1 MLWNPSIDYWRLK
14 LLVCPPKGI
23 GCNYSPAF
31 RSMANQ
37 LTHHYVGA
45 WIDNYIHILWMILFI
60 SASIIVNFALKKSK
74 QKPRKLVQQFIIL
87 CADHL
92 AIPLRVDGLA
102 PNGERQNAV
111 YEITYVFIVSLT
123 VSNIWYQ
130 FWALSERISTVSDS
144 KFC

>member
-1 MLWNPSIDYWRLK
+1 
-14 LLVCPPKGI
+14 
-23 GCNYSPAF
+23 
-31 RSMANQ
+31 
-37 LTHHYVGA
+37 
-45 WIDNYIHILWMILFI
+45 MILFI

-111 YEITYVFIVSLT
+111 YEL
-123 VSNIWYQ
+123 
-130 FWALSERISTVSDS
+130 R
-144 KFC
+144 